1 MAWPY
6 IEFSDG
12 FCPLL
17 AIAAGR
23 AFAGIPSLFPICCLV
38 VKMDAAYQ
46 NTWHSFTLQ
55 DLL

>member
-12 FCPLL
+12 FSPLL
-17 AIAAGR
+17 AITAGR